1 MQRQAKRR
9 FVKLKVNEISLVDS
23 PANEQEFLVAKRL
36 DKENTTMANAASETS
51 VEQAVAKAAADGV
64 ETVAIEVE
72 KNGDGSVEA
81 VVGHVANIVANIT
94 KSNQPTEQAVDAPK
108 PTTTDADVDKGCGT
122 GGGGKGG
129 KKEDVMWGKMKK
141 ALKDMKMS
149 DADVDKAITLMQTLT
164 KAEDT
169 VSKAATSST
178 TDQPA
183 ATGEDA
189 IEKTMTALVEGITK
203 AKAFTPKRAAALKEA
218 VTKLSDLIKEL
229 EDVQQG
235 TSPKND
241 MPKTAQVPPA
251 TLATPTS
258 VSKNMDT
265 DPVLAK
271 ISELAD
277 VVKKMGETNQALV
290 TRVETIEKA
299 RNPSTSVA
307 PNGGNDVQV
316 QKSIWNGLL

>member
-1 MQRQAKRR
+1 MERKAKQR
-9 FVKLKVNEISLVDS
+9 FLKLKVNEISLVDS

-36 DKENTTMANAASETS
+36 DKEKTTMAQAASETS
-51 VEQAVAKAAADGV
+51 VEQVVAKAAADGI

-72 KNGDGSVEA
+72 KNGEGNVEA
-81 VVGHVANIVANIT
+81 VMGHVANIVANIT
-94 KSNQPTEQAVDAPK
+94 KSNQPSDQAVDASK
-108 PTTTDADVDKGCGT
+108 PATADTTVDKGCG
-122 GGGGKGG
+122 GGGGGPG

-149 DADVDKAITLMQTLT
+149 DADVDKAITLLQTLA
-164 KAEDT
+164 KADEK
-169 VSKAATSST
+169 VAKAVEQSP

-258 VSKNMDT
+258 VSKNVDA

-271 ISELAD
+271 INELA
-277 VVKKMGETNQALV
+277 VEVKKMVEASQALN

-299 RNPSTSVA
+299 RNPSTSVG